1 MDNIKYK
8 KIIEYSC
15 IELAF
20 LGDAIWEVE
29 VRKYFLN
36 FGYNINKLNKLVRN
50 FVNAKSQ
57 SKFLKEIFINASEE
71 DKNFLKRAK
80 NSNIK
85 TFPRTCSTL
94 EYREATAFEAYI
106 AKLYLENNEGKIK
119 DILFKFV
126 KSEVKED
133 GK

>member
-1 MDNIKYK
+1 MDNIKCK

-15 IELAF
+15 MELAF

-29 VRKYFLN
+29 VRKYFLT
-36 FGYNINKLNKLVRN
+36 FGYNINKLNQLVRN

-57 SKFLKEIFINASEE
+57 SKFLKEIFINTTDEE
-71 DKNFLKRAK
+71 KKFIKRAK

-85 TFPRTCSTL
+85 TFPRTCSSL

-106 AKLYLENNEGKIK
+106 AKLYLENNEEKIK

-126 KSEVKED
+126 KSEVNGD